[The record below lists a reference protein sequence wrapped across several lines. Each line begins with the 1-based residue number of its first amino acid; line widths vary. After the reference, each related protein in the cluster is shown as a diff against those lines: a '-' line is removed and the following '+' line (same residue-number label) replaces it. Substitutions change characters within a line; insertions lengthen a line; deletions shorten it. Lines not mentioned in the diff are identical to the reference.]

1 MALHNLAFVI
11 QVDCESGDHQLRK
24 QVVKRGI
31 LHILLHFGCKFGFD
45 QVRWG
50 YKLFRSTGGRSSR
63 LISRGSDLRE
73 LRHKTFEDFEVEL
86 DAKLEVREKTE
97 KRSDRATSV
106 QTAVKET
113 LLDFQ
118 WDRPDITSPTKPRR
132 SGRAGPTG
140 GSREEEP
147 WASGKNVVFVVS
159 DCPWSRS
166 QLSNYLCLGN
176 QELPDD
182 VTENLLPKRLW
193 DMLVQKHVVLHWLDS
208 TPDLQVRVKVKHIYL
223 FIYLDLLMFGFSCRW
238 PGVRTT
244 WASVGCRRCWLNWR
258 APSFLWRRCSP
269 SARTNTF
276 VYNRASATCCPPS
289 SATVWRFQSL
299 TASCSGS
306 KVSNLLVKKWRE
318 PSASSALK
326 NAAPSYA
333 LCLVSTSRQSP
344 SGV

>member
-1 MALHNLAFVI
+1 MALHNLAFVV

-24 QVVKRGI
+24 HVVKRGI

-132 SGRAGPTG
+132 RGRAGPTG
-140 GSREEEP
+140 VSREEEP
-147 WASGKNVVFVVS
+147 WAGGKNAVFVVS

-208 TPDLQVRVKVKHIYL
+208 TPDLQVRVEVFNRIAVTVRFL
-223 FIYLDLLMFGFSCRW
+223 FLIC
-238 PGVRTT
+238 
-244 WASVGCRRCWLNWR
+244 
-258 APSFLWRRCSP
+258 
-269 SARTNTF
+269 
-276 VYNRASATCCPPS
+276 
-289 SATVWRFQSL
+289 
-299 TASCSGS
+299 
-306 KVSNLLVKKWRE
+306 
-318 PSASSALK
+318 
-326 NAAPSYA
+326 
-333 LCLVSTSRQSP
+333 
-344 SGV
+344 